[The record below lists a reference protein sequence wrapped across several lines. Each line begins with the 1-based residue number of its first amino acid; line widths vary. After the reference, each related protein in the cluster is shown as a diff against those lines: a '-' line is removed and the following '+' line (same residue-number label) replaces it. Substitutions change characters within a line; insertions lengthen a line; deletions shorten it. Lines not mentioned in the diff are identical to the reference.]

1 MVTAA
6 GCAQTVSGTAQR
18 ARPVVPDPERSYG
31 YVDDR
36 CGLLEDSSVQEML
49 GAENVV
55 RPYSGAVCQYVLER
69 DSGPDVGAG
78 APPATTIDVTFSWFE
93 TGNLDRERTL
103 AEQRGAQITDKVVER
118 HDAFLARR
126 DATAVRRPRRQ
137 APACSAGG
145 CRSAESRTST
155 PARTPRSCLR
165 ARCRRTCDH
174 VRHHVVPEALRRTR
188 RCRRAGRGLRG
199 AGPACCDPGARG
211 SAAGGFESGECNNIT
226 DADITTAAGSSMFT
240 KVVDND
246 AGCFWQENTMLGSFG
261 AGMGISTWW
270 YRGSDMDTERSLEQQ
285 AGRKLTE
292 LSIDGNKGFKAF
304 DANACSIYVSKG
316 GDVITWSIQT
326 MNPASLPDL
335 CGITGQLAQLS
346 QERVN

>member
-1 MVTAA
+1 MSSHKPFAFCAA
-6 GCAQTVSGTAQR
+6 LIAGIAVLTTGCGTPQHPA
-18 ARPVVPDPERSYG
+18 APDAPA
-31 YVDDR
+31 
-36 CGLLEDSSVQEML
+36 DSS
-49 GAENVV
+49 G
-55 RPYSGAVCQYVLER
+55 SGFQ
-69 DSGPDVGAG
+69 
-78 APPATTIDVTFSWFE
+78 
-93 TGNLDRERTL
+93 
-103 AEQRGAQITDKVVER
+103 
-118 HDAFLARR
+118 
-126 DATAVRRPRRQ
+126 
-137 APACSAGG
+137 
-145 CRSAESRTST
+145 
-155 PARTPRSCLR
+155 
-165 ARCRRTCDH
+165 
-174 VRHHVVPEALRRTR
+174 
-188 RCRRAGRGLRG
+188 
-199 AGPACCDPGARG
+199 
-211 SAAGGFESGECNNIT
+211 SGECNNVT
-226 DADITTAAGSSMFT
+226 DADVTKAVGSATFT
-240 KVVDND
+240 KVIDSD